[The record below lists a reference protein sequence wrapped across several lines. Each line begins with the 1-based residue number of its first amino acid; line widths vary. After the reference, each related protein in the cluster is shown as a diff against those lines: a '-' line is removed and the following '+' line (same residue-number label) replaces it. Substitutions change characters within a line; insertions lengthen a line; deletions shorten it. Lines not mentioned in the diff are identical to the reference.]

1 MPPSRW
7 RSCSPRSASAAGS
20 DQHDS
25 ILRDVELVCRGG
37 RQGVRSGCAGVGLP
51 GDCPIGR
58 CGDRPSPGSAC
69 ALLQRTPMKS
79 VPAGRFCLPVVPG
92 RRRCAGT
99 GASDCHRRAGLVAVA
114 GAGGF
119 AQRPCGG
126 GQGGGRRDRNTAR
139 RHGDR
144 DRWCLIDPQPGPQI
158 DRKFRPIRAGADGGY
173 WNSQLA
179 DRLLSQ
185 DLGARR
191 RRGASNRGSTIW
203 HESGL
208 DAGPAGY
215 TRITPCTFI
224 DLDMSGGW
232 VISGP
237 PGRSRTQVPY
247 DHPWAWINFC

>member
-7 RSCSPRSASAAGS
+7 RSCAPRSASASRS

-25 ILRDVELVCRGG
+25 ILGDVELVCRCG

-51 GDCPIGR
+51 GHRPIGR
-58 CGDRPSPGSAC
+58 CGDRPGPGPTC
-69 ALLQRTPMKS
+69 ALCEGSPMKL

-92 RRRCAGT
+92 WRRCAGSS
-99 GASDCHRRAGLVAVA
+99 ASNRHRRAGLVAAA

-119 AQRPCGG
+119 AQRPCCR
-126 GQGGGRRDRNTAR
+126 GQGRGGCDRNTAR
-139 RHGDR
+139 RNGDG

-158 DRKFRPIRAGADGGY
+158 DREIGPIRTGADGGY

-179 DRLLSQ
+179 DRLLGQ
-185 DLGARR
+185 NLGARR
-191 RRGASNRGSTIW
+191 RRGANNRGRTIW

-237 PGRSRTQVPY
+237 PGRSRTQVLY
-247 DHPWAWINFC
+247 NHPWAWINFC